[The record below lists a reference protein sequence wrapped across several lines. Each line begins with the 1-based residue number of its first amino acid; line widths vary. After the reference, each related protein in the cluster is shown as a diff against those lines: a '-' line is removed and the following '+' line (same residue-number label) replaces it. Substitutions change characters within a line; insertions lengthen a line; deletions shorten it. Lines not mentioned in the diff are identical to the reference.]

1 MLIIIVR
8 ALILYSMLVL
18 VTRIMGKRQVG
29 ELQPFEFVITIL
41 VAEMAAIPMSDKETP
56 LLNGLVGIFTLL
68 VIHVSLSF
76 LTLKSQFLR
85 GVLCGIP
92 AIVIENGIIIE
103 KTMQAQRYNIN
114 DLLEQLRGQGYGNL
128 ADVEFAILETNG
140 QLSVIPKSQKRPVT
154 PADLQVQTQYEGLPL
169 TLVVDGKVD
178 TRALHQAK
186 LDKAWLQQELAKFGI
201 TNLKQVLVAT
211 LDTQGNLFFQ
221 SKKGGNTSVAGGN

>member
-1 MLIIIVR
+1 MLIIIAR

-56 LLNGLVGIFTLL
+56 LLNGLIGIFTLL
-68 VIHVSLSF
+68 VIHVTLSF
-76 LTLKSQFLR
+76 LTLKSQLLR
-85 GVLCGIP
+85 GILCGTP
-92 AIVIENGIIIE
+92 AVVIENGIIAE
-103 KTMQAQRYNIN
+103 KTMQALRYNIN
-114 DLLEQLRGQGYGNL
+114 DLLEQLRGQGYSNL
-128 ADVEFAILETNG
+128 ADIEFAILETNG
-140 QLSVIPKSQKRPVT
+140 QLSVIPKSQKRPLT
-154 PADLQVQTQYEGLPL
+154 PADMQVETSYEGLPL

-178 TRALHQAK
+178 KHALCRAK

-201 TNLKQVLVAT
+201 TNLKHVLVAT

-221 SKKGGNTSVAGGN
+221 SKAGGS